1 MASSRD
7 DFIIAIRSAFLKKS
21 TQQKFS
27 LLTLV
32 IVSVFVILLSSF
44 DFRIVRLLKMGI
56 NEFVYRSSFVISI
69 PENFIK
75 KTYVS
80 AKNHFK
86 VYEENKQL
94 KEKLELETSKN
105 YNSEYIL
112 EENKRLRSTIEET
125 NNQTSEIIGKV
136 LVDKKSPF
144 LRSVIVNRGSR
155 DGVIL
160 GMAVL
165 DKSYLIG
172 KVVEVTFTTSRIL
185 LLSDL
190 NSKVPVDIMPNNIQ
204 SILSGTGDYNGLIQY
219 TRDKSLLEDDAIV
232 FTSGAGGLFKSGIPI
247 GKIKNDPINSKINVY
262 FFSDFSQLRYVKI
275 TSYKEE
281 AE

>member
-1 MASSRD
+1 MQASRD
-7 DFIIAIRSAFLKKS
+7 DFVIAIRSAFLKKENK
-21 TQQKFS
+21 QKFS
-27 LLTLV
+27 LLALIFLTFLILV
-32 IVSVFVILLSSF
+32 SEKFK
-44 DFRIVRLLKMGI
+44 LKPI
-56 NEFVYRSSFVISI
+56 DYLKISLREVAYRSTFIVSI

-75 KTYVS
+75 KTYI
-80 AKNHFK
+80 ATKNHFK

-94 KEKLELETSKN
+94 REKLEFETSKN
-105 YNSEYIL
+105 YNFEYII

-125 NNQTSEIIGKV
+125 NNLTSEIIGKV

-144 LRSVIVNRGSR
+144 LRSVIVNRGSK

-190 NSKVPVDIMPNNIQ
+190 NSKVPVDIMPKNVQ
-204 SILSGTGDYNGLIQY
+204 SILSGTGEYYGIIQY
-219 TRDKSLLEDDAIV
+219 TRDKSLLENDSVV

-247 GKIKNDPINSKINVY
+247 GKIKKDPINSKINVD

-275 TSYKEE
+275 TSYKKESE
-281 AE
+281 